1 MPQRMMR
8 RCAGLS
14 IVLGAACALLVFL
27 FAPATRAQGGEPRS
41 FAIKGA
47 RIVPVTGPVIEHG
60 TVVLVNGLIKSVG
73 ADVAIPPEAWV
84 IDGKGLTVYPGLID
98 AMTDLGIVSAE
109 AGPPQGG
116 AGSGRGARRQI
127 VPWEIAMGPEDR
139 PGTTPWEIAAN
150 EIKTDDKRIETW
162 RSAGFTTTL
171 SSPKV
176 GIFTGQGSV
185 IDLAGERAGEMIVKS
200 PATLDIAFTPVGGF
214 WSFPGSL
221 MGVVA
226 YVRQVFEDTKWYEQ
240 AEPVYVAHTKGLER
254 PMYDRTERTIAH
266 ALANKELV
274 LIPGN
279 NDIQIRR
286 ALRLIQEWNV
296 RAAIYGVQQG
306 YLTAEGIAAKKIP
319 VLVNLKWPEAEKDAD
334 PDADVSLREL
344 QFRDRA
350 PSSPAALAKAGV
362 QFAFYSGGINNPKD
376 ILKNAKKAI
385 DAGLAQDLALRA
397 FTMGAAE
404 ILGVDDR
411 LGSIEPGKIANLVVA
426 DGDIFNEKTKIKSVF
441 VDGQRFEVHEPE
453 RPKEPPTG
461 NMTGKWTL
469 NYSTPEGP
477 ESSTLDVTMAPDG
490 TLSGTF
496 TGRRGTSAIS
506 SAWLSGSTFHFTI
519 SITMGPAP
527 ADVNFSGTFDGNSL
541 KGNISVGGF
550 STEFTGTR
558 PGGGMMTAAEN

>member
-8 RCAGLS
+8 RCVGLFAG
-14 IVLGAACALLVFL
+14 LGAACALVLFF
-27 FAPATRAQGGEPRS
+27 FAPATLAQGGEPRS

-60 TVVLVNGLIKSVG
+60 TVVVVNGLIKAVG
-73 ADVAIPPEAWV
+73 ADVPIPPEAWV
-84 IDGKGLTVYPGLID
+84 VDGKGLTVYPGLID

-116 AGSGRGARRQI
+116 AGAGRGARRQI
-127 VPWEIAMGPEDR
+127 VPSEIAMGPEDR
-139 PGTTPWEIAAN
+139 PGTTPWEISAN
-150 EIKTDDKRIETW
+150 EIKPEDKRIETW

-171 SSPKV
+171 SSPKG

-185 IDLAGERAGEMIVKS
+185 IDLAGERAGDMVVKS

-226 YVRQVFEDTKWYEQ
+226 YVRQVFEDTRWYEQ
-240 AEPVYVAHTKGLER
+240 AEPVYAAHTKGLER
-254 PMYDRTERTIAH
+254 PTYDRTERTVAH
-266 ALANKELV
+266 ALAIKELV

-279 NDIQIRR
+279 SDIQIRR
-286 ALRLIQEWNV
+286 ALRLIQEWNL
-296 RAAIYGVQQG
+296 RAAIYGAQQG
-306 YLTAEGIAAKKIP
+306 YLTAEEIAAKRIP
-319 VLVNLKWPEAEKDAD
+319 VLVNLKWPDAERDAD
-334 PDADVSLREL
+334 PDADVSLDQLR
-344 QFRDRA
+344 FRDRA
-350 PSSPAALAKAGV
+350 PSSPGALAKAGV
-362 QFAFYSGGINNPKD
+362 KFAFYSGGMNNPKD
-376 ILKNAKKAI
+376 ILKNTKKAI
-385 DAGLAQDLALRA
+385 DAGLARDAALRA
-397 FTMGAAE
+397 FTMDAAE

-426 DGDIFNEKTKIKSVF
+426 DGDIFNEKTKIKNVF
-441 VDGQRFEVHEPE
+441 VDGQRFDIHEAE
-453 RPKEPPTG
+453 RPKDPPKG

-469 NYSTPEGP
+469 SYTTPEGP
-477 ESSTLDVTMAPDG
+477 ESSTLDVAMAPDG

-496 TGRRGTSAIS
+496 TSRRGASAIS
-506 SAWLSGSTFHFTI
+506 SAWLSGNAFHFTI
-519 SITMGPAP
+519 TITMGPAP

-541 KGNISVGGF
+541 KGSISVGGF

-558 PGGGMMTAAEN
+558 PGGGMTTATEN

>member
-8 RCAGLS
+8 RCVGLFAG
-14 IVLGAACALLVFL
+14 LGAACALVVLL

-47 RIVPVTGPVIEHG
+47 RIVPVSGPTIEHG
-60 TVVLVNGLIKSVG
+60 TVVVVNGLIQAVG

-116 AGSGRGARRQI
+116 AGAGRGARRQI
-127 VPWEIAMGPEDR
+127 VPSEIAMGPEDR

-150 EIKTDDKRIETW
+150 EIKPDDKRIETW
-162 RSAGFTTTL
+162 RSAGFTATL
-171 SSPKV
+171 SSPKG
-176 GIFTGQGSV
+176 GIFPGQGSV
-185 IDLAGERAGEMIVKS
+185 IDLAGERAGEMVVKS

-240 AEPVYVAHTKGLER
+240 AEPVYAAHTKGLER
-254 PMYDRTERTIAH
+254 PVYDRTERTIAR

-286 ALRLIQEWNV
+286 ALRLIQEWNL
-296 RAAIYGVQQG
+296 RAAIYGAQQG
-306 YLTAEGIAAKKIP
+306 YLTVAEMAAKKIP
-319 VLVNLKWPEAEKDAD
+319 VLVNLRWPEAEKDAD

-362 QFAFYSGGINNPKD
+362 KFAFYSGGINSPRD

-385 DAGLAQDLALRA
+385 DAGLAQDVALRA
-397 FTMGAAE
+397 FTMDAAE

-426 DGDIFNEKTKIKSVF
+426 DGDLFNEKTKIKNVF
-441 VDGQRFEVHEPE
+441 VDGQRFEIHEPE
-453 RPKEPPTG
+453 RPKEPPKG

-469 NYSTPEGP
+469 NYTTPEGQ
-477 ESSTLDVTMAPDG
+477 ESSTLDVTMGPDG

-506 SAWLSGSTFHFTI
+506 SAWLSGNTFHFTI

-527 ADVNFSGTFDGNSL
+527 TDVNFSGTFDGNSL

-558 PGGGMMTAAEN
+558 PGGGMMAAAEN